1 MWKTEWFDTAEEGR
15 ELMIKVVKDNIIDLQ
30 KLVKVHMEFL
40 DQINHK
46 RVIQE
51 MEEKEDKILW
61 N

>member
-1 MWKTEWFDTAEEGR
+1 
-15 ELMIKVVKDNIIDLQ
+15 MIKVVKDNIIDLQ